1 MPLCTG
7 RLHLHAASA
16 LPLQMANPAPSP
28 YRPGVQI
35 PTKDGGTEYL
45 VQPGERLQ
53 FELTLVQV
61 AVPNI

>member
-1 MPLCTG
+1 
-7 RLHLHAASA
+7 
-16 LPLQMANPAPSP
+16 MANPEPSP
-28 YRPGVQI
+28 LPRPGVQI

>member
-7 RLHLHAASA
+7 LHLHAASA
-16 LPLQMANPAPSP
+16 LPLQMANPEPSP
-28 YRPGVQI
+28 LPRPGVQI